1 MPTDMKDLTKFAHI
15 GRPKPSLATA
25 VNPDITR
32 ASTLLFDRAEDLYR
46 TDIRSYGRHG
56 CGVHD
61 ELCKAFNALEGGA
74 GTSLTP
80 SGHGATTLAIL
91 SQVKSGDHVL
101 LTDSSYG
108 PTRKFCMQY
117 LSRLGVESER
127 YDPRI
132 GAGIADLIREN
143 TTLIIMESP
152 GSLTFEIQDIPAICK
167 IAQAK
172 GVTTLIDNTWSG
184 GISLKPL
191 KLGADIS
198 VHAATKYIGGHSD
211 VMYGAVVSRTEKIA
225 AQVAG
230 VRMALGIAT
239 TPDDTYQI
247 LRGFRTV
254 HTRFK
259 AQENSALALARWL
272 ETRPEVS
279 RVLHPALPSHPD
291 HAIWKRDFRGA
302 ACLFGVILKP
312 CPEETVLKLI
322 NGLKLYGIGFSYGGY
337 ESVAIHCDPQ
347 LVRSKAEKCEGP
359 LIRFG
364 CGLEDTQD
372 LIDDVEQAMNAAF

>member
-1 MPTDMKDLTKFAHI
+1 MKDTTKFAHI
-15 GRPKPSLATA
+15 GRPKPHLATA

-61 ELCKAFNALEGGA
+61 ELCTAFNALEGGA
-74 GTSLTP
+74 GTSLAP
-80 SGHGATTLAIL
+80 SGHGATTLAVL
-91 SQVKSGDHVL
+91 SHVKAGDHVL

-108 PTRKFCMQY
+108 PTRKFCLQY
-117 LSRLGVESER
+117 LSRLGVETER
-127 YDPRI
+127 YDPHI
-132 GAGIADLIREN
+132 GAGIDALIREN
-143 TTLIIMESP
+143 TSLIIMESP
-152 GSLTFEIQDIPAICK
+152 GSLTFEIQDVPAICK
-167 IAQAK
+167 VAQSR
-172 GVTTLIDNTWSG
+172 GVTTLIDNTWSS
-184 GISLKPL
+184 GITLKPL
-191 KLGADIS
+191 ALGADIS

-211 VMYGAVVSRTEKIA
+211 VMYGAVVSRTEEIA
-225 AQVAG
+225 NRVYG

-259 AQENSALALARWL
+259 AQEQSALELATWL
-272 ETRPEVS
+272 QSRPEIS

-291 HAIWKRDFRGA
+291 HEIWKRDFTGA
-302 ACLFGVILKP
+302 ACLFGVVLKP
-312 CPEETVLKLI
+312 CSEETVLKLI
-322 NGLKLYGIGFSYGGY
+322 NGLKLYGIGFSYGGF

-347 LVRSKAEKCEGP
+347 LVRSKAAKFEGP

-364 CGLEDTQD
+364 CGLEDTQE
-372 LIDDVEQAMNAAF
+372 LIADVEQSLNAAF